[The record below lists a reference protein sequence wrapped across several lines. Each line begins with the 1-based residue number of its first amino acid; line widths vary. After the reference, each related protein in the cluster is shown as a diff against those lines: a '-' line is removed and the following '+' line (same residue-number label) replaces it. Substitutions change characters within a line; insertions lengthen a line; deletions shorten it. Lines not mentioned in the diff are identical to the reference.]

1 MPYLWGYRTV
11 RSRGKANA
19 HKVSEGGTG
28 TADHKADSLTV
39 YYSDSRLTSFFFPD
53 FKGTTGGLLV
63 TALVC
68 CPSTKQNSSTNSL
81 SRYSILIDFLLSVS
95 SVLSYFSD
103 IIHQIGIERQR
114 LWVEV
119 RFSTR
124 SVEECERVRDG
135 RQKERKGKRWQDEKV
150 NGGWWRQLS
159 ESQQ

>member
-39 YYSDSRLTSFFFPD
+39 YYSDSRLTSFFFSD

-63 TALVC
+63 IALVC

-81 SRYSILIDFLLSVS
+81 SRYSILVDFFAFSFFCSFLLLWYYSPNRNRKTVVVS
-95 SVLSYFSD
+95 GSEIQYKVRGGMRKSE
-103 IIHQIGIERQR
+103 GWETERAKG
-114 LWVEV
+114 
-119 RFSTR
+119 
-124 SVEECERVRDG
+124 EEMT
-135 RQKERKGKRWQDEKV
+135 
-150 NGGWWRQLS
+150 GW
-159 ESQQ
+159 ES